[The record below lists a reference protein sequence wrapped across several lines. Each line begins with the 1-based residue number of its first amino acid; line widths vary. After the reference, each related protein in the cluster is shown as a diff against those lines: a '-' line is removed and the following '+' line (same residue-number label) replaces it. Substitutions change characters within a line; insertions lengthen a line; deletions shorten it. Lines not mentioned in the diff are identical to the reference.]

1 MILIIKKDETV
12 SNDWLVKKSI
22 LLLLLKVFAKKN
34 IAYIRENSKFKMCN
48 SISRKM

>member
-22 LLLLLKVFAKKN
+22 LLKVFAKKN

-48 SISRKM
+48 SISRKI